1 MIGSFRNDGA
11 YKLLVYKLQLIN
23 SKQNQK
29 QLRMKA
35 MDYAYFKLKEKT
47 ARSVKK
53 NGNNFI
59 NII

>member
-1 MIGSFRNDGA
+1 MFGSFRNDRA